1 MQRRSSQPKKK
12 STTQKK
18 NRAVKWLWGITL
30 AGLGFVAMML
40 TLAGVG
46 AFGRMPSFEEL
57 ENPKSNLATEIY
69 ADNGTV
75 IGSFFV
81 QNRSYVQ
88 YEELFPEDEALHLEV
103 SGRRVPPLAAALIAT
118 EDVRYYSHSGIDYL
132 SLARVAVKTIAMQR
146 SSQGGGSTIT
156 QQLAKNLFPR
166 DFARSENKAVR
177 TIKLVLAK
185 LKEWITAVKLEYNYT
200 KEEIIAMY
208 LNTVEYGSNAFGI
221 KSAAATFFGKT
232 PAELNLQE
240 AAMLVGMVNA
250 PTRYSPVRNPKNA
263 LARRNLVLK
272 RIESTG
278 AITPHQCDSLAALP
292 ITLNFRPVS
301 HNYGSATY
309 FREMLRLT
317 MNAKPPKRRNYY
329 TAWDYEQACKEYE
342 ENPLIG
348 WCHKNRKADGKPYD
362 IYRDGLKIYTT
373 INASMQQYAEAAVQK
388 QMESVIQPMMD
399 RQVHET
405 KSLFSDITPEEEEA
419 IIRRAMRNSDR
430 YRNMKEKSVSEK
442 DIYASFN
449 EKTRMKVFTYKGE
462 RDTLLTPRDSIL
474 HHKRI
479 MRASFVAIEPQTG
492 YVKAYVGGPSFQYFK
507 YDMAKQ
513 GKRQIGSTV
522 KPFIYTFAI
531 DHLGLTPCT
540 MAPNLPVTIET
551 AVGAAWSPKEA
562 GEVEYDGVLHPL
574 RWGLANSRNNYS
586 AWIMKQAKQPEAVAD
601 FIHNMGIKSFIDPV
615 YALCVGSFESN
626 VFEMVSAYST
636 FANEGVHTSP
646 LFVTH
651 IEDRQGNII
660 STFSTS
666 SQDAISKE
674 SAYTMLKMLNSVI
687 TEGTGRRLTWAFD
700 FFHKDMDVAGKTGT
714 TNKNRDAWFMCVT
727 PRLAAGAWVG
737 GEDQSVHLARRG
749 EGSVM
754 ALPIVGDFLS
764 RVYKDESLGINTN
777 DKFVRPPLWQAVECP
792 SEVEVTAGSTTSHDE
807 FFD

>member
-1 MQRRSSQPKKK
+1 MQRRTSPSNKK
-12 STTQKK
+12 STKK
-18 NRAVKWLWGITL
+18 NKAVKWLWIITL
-30 AGLGFVAMML
+30 SGLFFVALML

-69 ADNGTV
+69 ADDGSI

-88 YEELFPEDEALHLEV
+88 YEELFPENEAEHLEL

-118 EDVRYYSHSGIDYL
+118 EDVRFYSHSGIDYL
-132 SLARVAVKTIAMQR
+132 SLARVAVKTIALQR

-166 DFARSENKAVR
+166 DFARSGSKVAR
-177 TIKLVLAK
+177 MAKLVAAK

-208 LNTVEYGSNAFGI
+208 LNTVEYGSNSYGI

-240 AAMLVGMVNA
+240 AAMLVGVVNA
-250 PTRYSPVRNPKNA
+250 PTRYSPVRNPDSA

-272 RIESTG
+272 RIESAG
-278 AITPHQCDSLAALP
+278 GITKQQCDSLSALP
-292 ITLNFRPVS
+292 ITLNYRPVS
-301 HNYGSATY
+301 HNHGKATY

-329 TAWDYEQACKEYE
+329 TSWDYEEACKEYE
-342 ENPLIG
+342 ENPLVG
-348 WCHKNRKADGKPYD
+348 WCHKNRKADGSAYD

-373 INASMQQYAEAAVQK
+373 ISASMQEYAEAAVQR
-388 QMESVIQPMMD
+388 QMERVIQPMMD
-399 RQVHET
+399 RQVAET

-419 IIRRAMRNSDR
+419 IIRRAMRDSDR
-430 YRNMKEKSVSEK
+430 YRNMKAADVSEK
-442 DIYASFN
+442 DIYASFDV
-449 EKTRMKVFTYKGE
+449 KTPMKVFTYKGE

-513 GKRQIGSTV
+513 GKRQVGSTV

-601 FIHNMGIKSFIDPV
+601 FLHNMGIRSFIDPV

-626 VFEMVSAYST
+626 VYELVSAYST

-674 SAYTMLKMLNSVI
+674 SAYTMLTMLQNVI

-700 FFHKDMDVAGKTGT
+700 FYHKDMDVAGKTGT

-764 RVYKDESLGINTN
+764 RVYKDSRLGISTK
-777 DKFVRPPLWQAVECP
+777 DEFVQPPLWQAVDCP
-792 SEVEVTAGSTTSHDE
+792 SAVAPTEAATTTHDE